1 MSLLFPALPIIEFYK
16 YLWSQNRNLLYFS
29 LFVNY
34 LFPIL
39 LEAAPWYFSRRLLA
53 SKLRDQRNSIN
64 HDLISGKS
72 IQHGSLGIY
81 TLLTLIYAAIHTL
94 DQILKNR
101 VVPTSQFFSL
111 SFFTSMCR
119 STDA

>member
-1 MSLLFPALPIIEFYK
+1 LHVVVVSSIANYRILQILVVSK
-16 YLWSQNRNLLYFS
+16 SQS
-29 LFVNY
+29 
-34 LFPIL
+34 IL